1 MSRKQE
7 RNRLTERIAA
17 AEQKEKRYADQMK
30 ILHREKMELDRK
42 KRNHRVFTRGA
53 MLESFMR
60 KPLLLTDDQ
69 VYRLLKTAF
78 NDPAVQAEEAILA
91 ILINEAT
98 GDPHLE
104 TRQEKPD
111 SE

>member
-1 MSRKQE
+1 MNHEQE
-7 RNRLTERIAA
+7 RSKLEERITV

-30 ILHREKMELDRK
+30 ILNREKTELDRK
-42 KRNHRVFTRGA
+42 KRNHRLFTRGER
-53 MLESFMR
+53 LESFMR

-78 NDPAVQAEEAILA
+78 NVPAVQAEEAV
-91 ILINEAT
+91 LINEAT
-98 GDPHLE
+98 GDPFLE
-104 TRQEKPD
+104 TSREKHD